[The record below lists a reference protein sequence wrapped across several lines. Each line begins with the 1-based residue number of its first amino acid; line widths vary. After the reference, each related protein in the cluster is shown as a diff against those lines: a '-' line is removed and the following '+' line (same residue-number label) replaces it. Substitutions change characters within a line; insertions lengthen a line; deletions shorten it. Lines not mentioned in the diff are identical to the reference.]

1 MSPNARTRIWPSRI
15 TARLLVAGAAAPGEI
30 RADGADIW
38 WSESRPD
45 EGGRIQLV
53 RHSPDRARTDVLPAD
68 CSARTR
74 VHEYGGGAWA
84 VADGTVAFVDFT
96 DQRVKV
102 FLHDGAGAGAQPSPV
117 SPEPPARHALRYA
130 DLVLDTDAGRVIAV
144 REQHRSDGE
153 VVNDLVALPLD
164 GSASADPTAVVV
176 LAEGADFYASPTLDA
191 ASARLAFVRWH
202 QPDMPW
208 DATELV
214 VRDLSNID
222 EFVVAGGP
230 DESVI
235 APQWAPDGSLTF
247 LTDRTD
253 WWNPYRW
260 DPATGDVVSL
270 APVEAEIGGPLWVF
284 GLRYLAWLPDGRF
297 TCSLT
302 SGGVDHLA
310 LSAGSGEAPTILD
323 APFTHISQMVAGP
336 DGSVLVVAGTPVD
349 ESSPY
354 LVTISNDPSESPRI
368 ERLRPPRDL
377 GLGADPSGWF
387 SVPTPI
393 TLPSTD
399 RAVTHA
405 LVHPPTNPDIGVDEA
420 ATLPPLLV
428 LTHGGPTSA
437 VRAQLN
443 LTIQFWTSRGF
454 CVADVNYRGS
464 TGYGRAYRN
473 ALRGQWGKADVA
485 DCVAVAQHLADT
497 GVIDP
502 ARLAIR
508 GGSAGG
514 FTTLAA
520 LTFHDT
526 FTAGASSYGIADLEV
541 LATDTHKFE
550 ARYLDSLVGPWPDDA
565 ATYQARSPIY
575 HLAGLNC
582 PVAIFQGAEDE
593 VVPPNQ
599 AELIVEAVR
608 AKGLPYAA
616 LTFADEGHGFRKA
629 PNIVRALEGELWF
642 FSRAFDL
649 ILDEV
654 IEPLPGQGLAD
665 S

>member
-1 MSPNARTRIWPSRI
+1 M
-15 TARLLVAGAAAPGEI
+15 LVAGASTPGEI
-30 RADGADIW
+30 RCDGADIW

-53 RHSPDRARTDVLPAD
+53 CRTPDGARSDVLPEG

-84 VADGTVAFVDFT
+84 VAGRTTAFVDFD
-96 DQRVKV
+96 DQRVKLLESSGV
-102 FLHDGAGAGAQPSPV
+102 GERARPMPI
-117 SPEPPARHALRYA
+117 SPEPPARHGLRYA
-130 DLVLDTDAGRVIAV
+130 DLLLDPEGKRVIAV
-144 REQHRSDGE
+144 RERHRPDGD
-153 VVNDLVALPLD
+153 VINDVVALPLD
-164 GSASADPTAVVV
+164 GSAVDDPTAIDV
-176 LAEGADFYASPTLDA
+176 LAEGADFYASPTLEP
-191 ASARLAFVRWH
+191 SGTRLAFLQWNL
-202 QPDMPW
+202 PNMPW

-214 VRDLSNID
+214 VRDTATGHEN
-222 EFVVAGGP
+222 VVAGGA
-230 DESVI
+230 DESVV

-247 LTDRTD
+247 STDRTD

-260 DPATGDVVSL
+260 DRTTGDVVAL
-270 APVEAEIGGPLWVF
+270 ASVEAEIGGPLWVF

-297 TCSLT
+297 ACSLT

-310 LSAGSGEAPTILD
+310 VSAGDGTAPTVID
-323 APFTHISQMVAGP
+323 TSFTHLSQVVAGP
-336 DGSVLVVAGTPVD
+336 DGRVLVIAGTPVD
-349 ESSPY
+349 ESAPY
-354 LVTISNDPSESPRI
+354 LVTLPGGAHGSPII
-368 ERLRPPRDL
+368 ERLRPARDL
-377 GLGADPSGWF
+377 KLGADPSGWF
-387 SVPTPI
+387 SVPKSVTVP
-393 TLPSTD
+393 TTD
-399 RAVTHA
+399 DAVAHA
-405 LVHPPTNPDIGVDEA
+405 VIYPPVNPDVDATEA
-420 ATLPPLLV
+420 ETLPPLLV

-437 VRAQLN
+437 VRTQLT
-443 LTIQFWTSRGF
+443 LTVQFWTSRGF

-473 ALRGQWGKADVA
+473 ELRGQWGIADVA
-485 DCVAVAQHLADT
+485 DCVAVARHLANA
-497 GVIDP
+497 GVVDP
-502 ARLAIR
+502 TRLAIR

-541 LATDTHKFE
+541 LAADTHKFE
-550 ARYLDSLVGPWPDDA
+550 ARYLDSLVGPWPDA
-565 ATYQARSPIY
+565 AAIYRARSPIY
-575 HLAGLNC
+575 HLDGLTC

-593 VVPPNQ
+593 IVPPNQ
-599 AELIVEAVR
+599 AELIVDAVR

-616 LTFADEGHGFRKA
+616 LTFAEEGHGFRRA

-642 FSRAFDL
+642 FSRAFGL
-649 ILDEV
+649 ALDED